1 MSLVHEWPASERPRE
16 RLLAWGPEGL
26 TDAELLALVV
36 GASAR
41 GCGGVVQT
49 CRDILARCNGLSGL
63 ARSSPGELMQVQ
75 GIGTARACAIAATVE
90 LCRRLEG
97 DALRRGDAV
106 TCAAEVHRRLRP
118 RLSVLVQETF
128 WVLALDAKNRVLALR
143 QVAQGS
149 ATQVE
154 VHPREV
160 FGPAVRE
167 GAAAIIVAHNHP
179 SGDPEPSEQ
188 DRTLTT
194 RLKRS
199 SEILGIPLLD
209 HVIVAGATFVSL
221 ADRGLLY

>member
-1 MSLVHEWPASERPRE
+1 M
-16 RLLAWGPEGL
+16 LARGPEGL
-26 TDAELLALVV
+26 SDAELLALVV

-41 GCGGVVQT
+41 GCGGVVET
-49 CRDILARCNGLSGL
+49 CRDILARCNGLAGL
-63 ARSSPGELMQVQ
+63 ARSSPGELMRVQ
-75 GIGTARACAIAATVE
+75 GIGLARACAIVATVE
-90 LCRRLEG
+90 LSRRMES
-97 DALRRGDAV
+97 DALCRGEAI
-106 TCAAEVHRRLRP
+106 TSAAEVHRRLRS
-118 RLSVLVQETF
+118 RLSVLTQETF

-167 GAAAIIVAHNHP
+167 GAAGIIVAHNHP

-188 DRTLTT
+188 DRMLTT
-194 RLKRS
+194 RLKRA

-209 HVIVAGATFVSL
+209 HVVVGCSGFVSL
-221 ADRGLLY
+221 ADRGLV